1 MRPHNL
7 TLTMLGA
14 GMLWLGWYGFNVG
27 SIVFGT
33 TFDEDPDAFL
43 AQFYSETGRTF
54 ANTTLA
60 TFAAILGWLL
70 IERLLHGKATSL
82 GAASG
87 IVAGLVAITPAAG
100 AVDIGGAVAIGV
112 DRRWR
117 LRLGRRPEVQAR
129 LRRLARRGRR
139 PPGRRRHRHR
149 ADRRLLH
156 LRGRRRRRRAA
167 LRRRVRRRWATRP
180 SVSSSRR
187 LLGRPH
193 RCHRPGDQVH
203 DRALRLDEEDEVNGI
218 DLAAHGESAY
228 DLHSG
233 TSGGGSSIL
242 AASTATCRDHHQDRR
257 SQRMKLVTA
266 VIKPHKWEDVREAL
280 ETFGVA
286 GMTVSEV
293 SGYGRQKGH
302 TEVYR
307 GAEYDIAL
315 VPEDPHRDRRRRR
328 RRRGRRRDRRQD
340 RADRSDRRR
349 QGLGQ
354 PRRDRRPCPHRRAG
368 RVGALMTLSHSR
380 DSRGRAGV
388 TAAQRQTRATSADE
402 LCREAYAASGGP
414 AAGVALVAVGG
425 YGRGELAPHSDLD
438 VVLVHED
445 GLDPGDLASHPLVPA
460 VGLRAAARPL
470 GPLDERDAR
479 GGRRTSGSRSACST
493 PATSPATRASPSGCA
508 PRCSPTGAAR
518 PGPACRSCKAMTLK
532 RHDVIGELAH
542 VSVPDVKEAEGGLRD
557 AGVLKAIEASWLVDA
572 STPALEAA
580 RHDAP
585 RRPRRG
591 AGPRRP
597 RRPTASPPRCGARW
611 PSASDSPTPRPP
623 SATSAPSAA
632 GSPTSRGWRGGVRT
646 P

>member
-1 MRPHNL
+1 MDGYYAFMLVATAFVLMMTVPALALFYGGMSRSKSVLNMMMMSFIAAAIVGILYVAVGWSMGFGGDGTFFANPFELLWLEGVTTDNYIYVMFQMTFAIITAALISGAVADRLKFSAWVVFVPLWALIVYFPMAHMVFSCTDDSLICGRIGAQDYAGGTAVHINAGVAALVLVLLLGKRIGWPKDQMRPHNL

-117 LRLGRRPEVQAR
+117 LRLGRQPEVQAR

-139 PPGRRRHRHR
+139 PPGRWRHRHR

-156 LRGRRRRRRAA
+156 LRRAPA
-167 LRRRVRRRWATRP
+167 ASTDCSTVAAAASL
-180 SVSSSRR
+180 
-187 LLGRPH
+187 
-193 RCHRPGDQVH
+193 GDQTLGVLV
-203 DRALRLDEEDEVNGI
+203 AIVYSGVLTAIIALAIKYTIGLRLDEEDEVNGI

-233 TSGGGSSIL
+233 TSGGGSGIL
-242 AASTATCRDHHQDRR
+242 AANTSSSGTSTSSTEGVK
-257 SQRMKLVTA
+257 RMKLVTA

-315 VPEDPHRDRRRRR
+315 VPKIRIEIVVDD
-328 RRRGRRRDRRQD
+328 
-340 RADRSDRRR
+340 AD
-349 QGLGQ
+349 
-354 PRRDRRPCPHRRAG
+354 A
-368 RVGALMTLSHSR
+368 
-380 DSRGRAGV
+380 
-388 TAAQRQTRATSADE
+388 E
-402 LCREAYAASGGP
+402 
-414 AAGVALVAVGG
+414 
-425 YGRGELAPHSDLD
+425 D
-438 VVLVHED
+438 VVGIVVKTAQTGRIGD
-445 GLDPGDLASHPLVPA
+445 GKVWVSPVET
-460 VGLRAAARPL
+460 VVRV
-470 GPLDERDAR
+470 
-479 GGRRTSGSRSACST
+479 RT
-493 PATSPATRASPSGCA
+493 
-508 PRCSPTGAAR
+508 
-518 PGPACRSCKAMTLK
+518 
-532 RHDVIGELAH
+532 GEQ
-542 VSVPDVKEAEGGLRD
+542 
-557 AGVLKAIEASWLVDA
+557 DA
-572 STPALEAA
+572 SAL
-580 RHDAP
+580 
-585 RRPRRG
+585 
-591 AGPRRP
+591 
-597 RRPTASPPRCGARW
+597 
-611 PSASDSPTPRPP
+611 
-623 SATSAPSAA
+623 
-632 GSPTSRGWRGGVRT
+632 
-646 P
+646 